1 MIRQHHSQCDP
12 VKLTSED
19 DNFTEQ
25 SHAAGLEIKNMV
37 RNGGFHFSEKSPMYG
52 DFSELPNLDK
62 LMMSRLRINQV
73 HAGLDPKIKKHLR
86 TPDEMVD
93 ILKNGSEDD
102 LRAVGLLA
110 PLPVEEPVSD
120 PTPTPTETPAE

>member
-1 MIRQHHSQCDP
+1 MIRQHHSHCEP
-12 VKLTSED
+12 VKITSTD

-25 SHAAGLEIKNMV
+25 SHAPGLEIRNMV

-62 LMMSRLRINQV
+62 LMNSRLRINQV
-73 HAGLDPKIKKHLR
+73 HAGLDPKIKRHLR
-86 TPDEMVD
+86 TPDEMVEM
-93 ILKNGSEDD
+93 LKNGTEDD

-110 PLPVEEPVSD
+110 PLPIEPELD
-120 PTPTPTETPAE
+120 PAPVQPEPPAE